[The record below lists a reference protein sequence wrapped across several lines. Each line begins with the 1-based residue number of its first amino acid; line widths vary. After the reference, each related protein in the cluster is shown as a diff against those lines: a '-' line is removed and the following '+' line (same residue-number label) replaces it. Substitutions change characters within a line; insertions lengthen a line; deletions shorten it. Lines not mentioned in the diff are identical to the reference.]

1 MNFED
6 LAIQLEMEK
15 QEFLEMIGLFLRTSA
30 TDLADLHSALK
41 KKEGL
46 EAARAAHS
54 IKGAAVNLG
63 LTEVYELAKAV
74 EMEALGNRFDQTGEE
89 ILALHE
95 KLNHMAEELKQES
108 KAHVE
113 R

>member
-54 IKGAAVNLG
+54 IKGAAVSLG
-63 LTEVYELAKAV
+63 LTEVYELAKEL
-74 EMEALGNRFDQTGEE
+74 EMEALGNHFDQTDGEMM
-89 ILALHE
+89 ALRE
-95 KLNHMAEELKQES
+95 KLNHMAEELKQER
-108 KAHVE
+108 KAQVE